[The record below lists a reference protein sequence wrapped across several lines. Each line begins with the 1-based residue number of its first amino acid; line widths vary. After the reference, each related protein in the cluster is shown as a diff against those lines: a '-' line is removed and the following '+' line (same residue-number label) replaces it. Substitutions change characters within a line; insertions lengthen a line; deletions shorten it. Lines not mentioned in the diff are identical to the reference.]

1 MEFIMVLF
9 VFLLPLAALVL
20 SLIAYINVS
29 MYKKSIL
36 KKAAAFKRLAGEDAP
51 NE

>member
-20 SLIAYINVS
+20 SLIAYVNVS

-36 KKAAAFKRLAGEDAP
+36 KKVAAFKRLSGEDPAH
-51 NE
+51 E